1 MDAEQREAI
10 AGVWAMGD
18 YAQVAARLAPAAQAL
33 AERLGDGHGRRAL
46 DVATGTGSV
55 ARALAS
61 RGWAVSAS
69 DVCAPLLDVASKT
82 ARDEGLV
89 IDWRE
94 GSLEEV
100 PFTDKTFAAATSSF
114 GLIFAP
120 DPGAALIELHRCL
133 RPGGTLAFTAWTPG
147 GYMGAMTAAM
157 GEFLPGGPEAAMG
170 PMAWGEPATCGAR
183 LRPSYDA
190 IDISTRT
197 LPWRFE
203 SPDAAVDFCFTNS
216 PGHIAAARAAGDRL
230 EPMKE
235 AVRRHLAS
243 YPSSSGRVEIE
254 AEYLLVTARRAG

>member
-1 MDAEQREAI
+1 MDPEQREAV
-10 AGVWAMGD
+10 AGVWALGD

-69 DVCAPLLDVASKT
+69 DLCAPLLGVASRT
-82 ARDEGLV
+82 ARSDGLV

-94 GSLEEV
+94 GSLEDA
-100 PFTDKTFAAATSSF
+100 PFADETFAATTSSF

-120 DPGAALIELHRCL
+120 DPDAALAELRRCL

-157 GEFLPGGPEAAMG
+157 GEFLPGGPEAVMG
-170 PMAWGEPATCGAR
+170 PIAWGDPTTVRAR
-183 LRPSYDA
+183 LRPSYGE
-190 IDISTRT
+190 IDLSTHT

-203 SPDAAVDFCFTNS
+203 SPEAAVDFYFTNS
-216 PGHIAAARAAGDRL
+216 PGTSPPRGPRAIVWSR
-230 EPMKE
+230 
-235 AVRRHLAS
+235 
-243 YPSSSGRVEIE
+243 
-254 AEYLLVTARRAG
+254 